1 MSDQLRSELLKL
13 RTIRMTPVF
22 LLLAVGLALLTVLA
36 DGLSATLDE
45 LAVEDEQRTLIGTA
59 ATNAVFLATFV
70 GLLAVTNEFRYGT
83 IRPTLLFEPRRRVV
97 LAAKLA
103 AGALV
108 GIFLAVACVAV
119 SFGASLALLSARDVE
134 ITLTGTNALVLAF
147 GTIAASAFAAML
159 GVSLGALIRNQV
171 GAITA
176 LAVYSLVVD
185 VLLFT
190 TVPSVGRFLPGEA
203 ANSLSGLPD
212 ENLLVPGVGAAV
224 VVAWTIAFVVAATAR
239 TERSDV

>member
-13 RTIRMTPVF
+13 RTIRMTAVF

-45 LAVEDEQRTLIGTA
+45 LAAEDEQRRLIGTA
-59 ATNAVFLATFV
+59 ATNGGDLRWALGRDERVPLRNDPPDA
-70 GLLAVTNEFRYGT
+70 
-83 IRPTLLFEPRRRVV
+83 LFEPRRRVV

-119 SFGASLALLSARDVE
+119 SFGAGLALLSARDVE
-134 ITLTGTNALVLAF
+134 IALTWTNTLVLVF
-147 GTIAASAFAAML
+147 GTIAASALAAML

-203 ANSLSGLPD
+203 ANSLSD
-212 ENLLVPGVGAAV
+212 FRKRTSSSQVS
-224 VVAWTIAFVVAATAR
+224 AR
-239 TERSDV
+239 R

>member
-13 RTIRMTPVF
+13 RTIRMTLVF
-22 LLLAVGLALLTVLA
+22 LLLAVALALLTVLA

-45 LAVEDEQRTLIGTA
+45 LAVEDEQRRLIGTA

-103 AGALV
+103 AGALM
-108 GIFLAVACVAV
+108 GISLAVACVAV
-119 SFGASLALLSARDVE
+119 SFAAGLALLSARDLD
-134 ITLTGTNALVLAF
+134 IALTRTNTLVLVF
-147 GTIAASAFAAML
+147 GTIAASALTAML

-171 GAITA
+171 AAIGA

-203 ANSLSGLPD
+203 ANSLSGLPE
-212 ENLLVPGVGAAV
+212 ENLLVPGMGAAV
-224 VVAWTIAFVVAATAR
+224 VVAWTIAFVAAATAR
-239 TERSDV
+239 TECSDV